1 MKLNNKV
8 YDVLKWIVIIVLPA
22 ISTLY
27 YALSEIW
34 GIPYATQVV
43 GTLSALEVFL
53 GAILGISTVNYY
65 KKGE

>member
-1 MKLNNKV
+1 MVLNNKV
-8 YDVLKWIVIIVLPA
+8 YDVLKWIVLIVMPA
-22 ISTLY
+22 FGTLY
-27 YALSEIW
+27 FALSEIW

>member
-1 MKLNNKV
+1 M
-8 YDVLKWIVIIVLPA
+8 PA
-22 ISTLY
+22 FGTLY
-27 YALSEIW
+27 FALSEIW

-53 GAILGISTVNYY
+53 GAVLGISTVNYY

>member
-1 MKLNNKV
+1 MVLNNKV
-8 YDVLKWIVIIVLPA
+8 YDVLKWIVLIVMPA
-22 ISTLY
+22 FGTLY
-27 YALSEIW
+27 FALSEIW

-53 GAILGISTVNYY
+53 GAVLGISTINYY